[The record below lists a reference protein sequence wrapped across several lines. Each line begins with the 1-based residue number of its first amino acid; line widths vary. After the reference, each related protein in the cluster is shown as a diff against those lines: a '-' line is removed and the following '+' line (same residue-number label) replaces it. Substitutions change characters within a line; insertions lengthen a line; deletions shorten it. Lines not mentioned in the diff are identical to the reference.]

1 MSSTTV
7 ISTTARRITRPNY
20 RGIARIALAAAV
32 LVGGARAADAQ
43 TTTPQNTA
51 DAQVTT
57 PQNTADAQA
66 TGAQRPRW
74 EFDIIE
80 GTVVPTA
87 QRDPV
92 KRANITA
99 AQLSYV
105 VRPDFAITA
114 TLGWARSR
122 DLHSIGEPRLDVFT
136 YDVGA
141 EVRTP
146 RWKAGRVITFSP
158 FAGGGA
164 GARSYNY
171 RHLDVDATHNVAA
184 YLSAGCEFGIHHV
197 LLRLEV
203 RNYVTGFK
211 PLNGGG
217 KADTRNDVVVM
228 TGLRFARR

>member
-1 MSSTTV
+1 MSSTTAV
-7 ISTTARRITRPNY
+7 SVAARRITRPGY
-20 RGIARIALAAAV
+20 RGVAPIALAAAV
-32 LVGGARAADAQ
+32 LVGGTRAANAQ
-43 TTTPQNTA
+43 ITTPQNA
-51 DAQVTT
+51 AEAEVT
-57 PQNTADAQA
+57 
-66 TGAQRPRW
+66 GEQRRRW
-74 EFDIIE
+74 EFDITT

-87 QRDPV
+87 QRDPI
-92 KRANITA
+92 KRGNITA

-105 VRPDFAITA
+105 VRPDLAITA
-114 TLGWARSR
+114 TLDWARSR
-122 DLHSIGEPRLDVFT
+122 DIHSIGEPRLDVFT
-136 YDVGA
+136 YDLGA

-146 RWKAGRVITFSP
+146 RWKAGHAITFSP

-184 YLSAGCEFGIHHV
+184 YLSAGCEFGIHRV

-203 RNYVTGFK
+203 RDYVTGFK

-217 KADTRNDVVVM
+217 TADTRNDVVVM